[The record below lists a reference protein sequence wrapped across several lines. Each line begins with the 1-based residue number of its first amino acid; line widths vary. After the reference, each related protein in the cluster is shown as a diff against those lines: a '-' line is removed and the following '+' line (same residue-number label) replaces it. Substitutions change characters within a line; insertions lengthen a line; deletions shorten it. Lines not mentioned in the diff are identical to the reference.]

1 MLKFLLVHFCLL
13 LIVIEVGVKAKRSE
27 RSREVVK
34 VTQGVVAN
42 GVAFGMVVE
51 AVGVAVGVAVG
62 GDISGHDWQG
72 SVKIVPVFDLPL
84 IAVVTEKAVVMVV
97 AVLVLVTVAVS
108 IRWGSVDNR
117 VNRMDCMDE
126 WSMVVG
132 VNHGAIE

>member
-51 AVGVAVGVAVG
+51 AVGVAVG